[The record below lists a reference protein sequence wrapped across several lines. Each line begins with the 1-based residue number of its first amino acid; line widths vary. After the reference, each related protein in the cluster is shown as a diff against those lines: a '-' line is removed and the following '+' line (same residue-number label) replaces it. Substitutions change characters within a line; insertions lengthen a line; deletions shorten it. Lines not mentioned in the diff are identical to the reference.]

1 MLLGKDNER
10 LRVINQQLKAN
21 YKSQRISLQHLKDT
35 HLLKKNKKQ
44 KTQKAEGQD
53 QDFIV

>member
-21 YKSQRISLQHLKDT
+21 YESQSTSLQHLKDT
-35 HLLKKNKKQ
+35 HL
-44 KTQKAEGQD
+44 
-53 QDFIV
+53 I